1 MDCIFCKIMK
11 GEIPSK
17 TIYEDEIVKVFLD
30 IEPLSPGH
38 MLIVPKKHY
47 KDLDDIDL
55 DTLNHINNIS
65 KQMHILLKEKLKI
78 DGMTTIQN
86 NGVPEEVKH
95 FHMHLKPYYVKNQNL
110 SVEEVFEILTK

>member
-38 MLIVPKKHY
+38 MLIVPKEHF
-47 KDLDDIDL
+47 KDLDDITL
-55 DTLNHINNIS
+55 ETLNHINKIS
-65 KQMHILLKEKLKI
+65 KEMHELLKNKLNI

-95 FHMHLKPYYVKNQNL
+95 FHMHLKPFYN
-110 SVEEVFEILTK
+110 EEKDLNIDEIYDILTK